1 MATKK
6 EPGMNLARSKDEWL
20 AARKKLLAK
29 EKELTHLRDAL
40 SVERRALPWLR
51 VESGAVFQ
59 TYSAYSRGI
68 DALNVAYQ
76 YLDLVPK
83 GRDESGEAMNWLRRR
98 DEYDR

>member
-1 MATKK
+1 MTTDK
-6 EPGMNLARSKDEWL
+6 EPRMNLARSKDEWL
-20 AARKKLLAK
+20 PLA
-29 EKELTHLRDAL
+29 
-40 SVERRALPWLR
+40 
-51 VESGAVFQ
+51 SGAVFH

-83 GRDESGEAMNWLRRR
+83 GRDETGEAMNWLRRR

>member
-1 MATKK
+1 MTTDK
-6 EPGMNLARSKDEWL
+6 EPRMNLARS
-20 AARKKLLAK
+20 
-29 EKELTHLRDAL
+29 
-40 SVERRALPWLR
+40 
-51 VESGAVFQ
+51 VFH

-83 GRDESGEAMNWLRRR
+83 GRDETGEAMNWLRRR

>member
-1 MATKK
+1 
-6 EPGMNLARSKDEWL
+6 MNLARSKDEWL
-20 AARKKLLAK
+20 AARK
-29 EKELTHLRDAL
+29 R
-40 SVERRALPWLR
+40 
-51 VESGAVFQ
+51 GVFH

-83 GRDESGEAMNWLRRR
+83 GRDETGEAMNWLRRR